1 MKSTPGNPTMTS
13 NRILSRHDHAS
24 RQRGVATLLVA
35 IIILVILTVVVL
47 FSANVGLFEQK
58 AATNENR
65 GRVVEQAAELA
76 VNMSGEFLKAH
87 RGSMIRKTTGG
98 WLAPDVASG
107 RRWKRCSLAAGFPT
121 IANLA
126 DGSIH
131 PCMAERDAATSTSY
145 PNGGRRA
152 ELWFYSTD
160 GSDGIGSGNTATEMP
175 YRSLLASTSAANL
188 DVAGVGSS
196 EQFAVTTKVR
206 ALLCRLDTTV
216 TPSLC
221 RANPTAG
228 NRVAVTL
235 IADANLPNEN
245 ASASVKETWATYS
258 STGAAA
264 AVPFIGAGIFDGNGN
279 ITIVTAPNAGGYG
292 LPGSIWTP
300 HDAQVESTSGGGT
313 FSLTSCYIGDFMSGS
328 LGEHDIVEA
337 KAICPDN
344 GSSPPCHCPSS
355 KDDKTVWLSG
365 HPTGGDRRENI
376 DVLDRDGNACVAG
389 NPCPPDIQF
398 FPGGGPGIASN
409 PASTVVPLDVVGV
422 LNDDSLFEWIFGVDY
437 VVADRDALGITLGT
451 NSTTCSK
458 GGNCFDYAMLND
470 VGLDA
475 STHKLNNCN
484 SLNAASSGLYYITG
498 NCNIAGTIGSATAPV
513 ILVITGTGDLGPN
526 GILYGMLFI
535 HRDNIDAEKNDGNN
549 FTLSMNGGTIFGSV
563 VVEGD
568 IKVAGNPV
576 VIYDDTS
583 VNNDSFT
590 FPVSATFAR
599 VPGSWLDSS
608 SGF

>member
-1 MKSTPGNPTMTS
+1 MMSIRYFPRPRTANQ
-13 NRILSRHDHAS
+13 
-24 RQRGVATLLVA
+24 QRGVATLFVA

-47 FSANVGLFEQK
+47 LSANVGLFEQK
-58 AATNENR
+58 TATNENR

-76 VNMSGEFLKAH
+76 VNMSGEYFKAN
-87 RGSMIRKTTGG
+87 RGKMIRKTTGG
-98 WLAPDVASG
+98 WLAADVASG
-107 RRWKRCSLAAGFPT
+107 RRWRRCSQVAGFPN

-131 PCMAERDAATSTSY
+131 PCMAESDATTSTNY
-145 PNGGRRA
+145 PNSGRRG
-152 ELWFYSTD
+152 ELWFYSADGTD
-160 GSDGIGSGNTATEMP
+160 GISSGSSATEVP
-175 YRSLLASTSAANL
+175 YRSLLVSGSAANL
-188 DVAGVGSS
+188 DVTGVGSS
-196 EQFAVTTKVR
+196 EQFAVATKVR
-206 ALLCRLDTTV
+206 ALLCRFDTTV
-216 TPSLC
+216 TPSVC

-235 IADANLPNEN
+235 LADASLPNEN
-245 ASASVKETWATYS
+245 ANASIKETWGSFS

-264 AVPFIGAGIFDGNGN
+264 AVPFIGSGIFDGNGN
-279 ITIVTAPNAGGYG
+279 VTIVTAPNAGGYG

-300 HDAQVESTSGGGT
+300 HDAQVESTTGGGT
-313 FSLTSCYIGDFMSGS
+313 FSLSSCYIGDFMLGS
-328 LGEHDIVEA
+328 PGEHDITEA

-376 DVLDRDGNACVAG
+376 DVLDRDGNACVTG

-398 FPGGGPGIASN
+398 FPGGGPGTASDPN
-409 PASTVVPLDVVGV
+409 SAVVPLDVAGV

-437 VVADRDALGITLGT
+437 VVADRDAYGITLGT

-458 GGNCFDYAMLND
+458 GGNCFDYAMMND
-470 VGLDA
+470 VGLDVG
-475 STHKLNNCN
+475 THKLNNCN
-484 SLNAASSGLYYITG
+484 SLNASSSGLYYITG
-498 NCNIAGTIGSATAPV
+498 NCDVTATVGSASAPV
-513 ILVITGTGDLGPN
+513 ILVITGTGDVGPN

-535 HRDNIDAEKNDGNN
+535 HRDNIDAEKHDGNQ
-549 FTLSMNGGTIFGSV
+549 FTLSMNGGTVFGSI

-576 VIYDDTS
+576 VVYDDTS
-583 VNNDSFT
+583 VNNDPNT
-590 FPVSATFAR
+590 FPTSATFAR

-608 SGF
+608 RGF